1 MLLKDHKP
9 DVVTED
15 RENNNSYLI
24 IVEILPKINEYF
36 HQTLWDSLEF
46 LLPLEQMFISEKFYF
61 LFSYLFK
68 FISMLFQTVQ
78 VIMEV

>member
-24 IVEILPKINEYF
+24 IIEILPKINEYF
-36 HQTLWDSLEF
+36 HQTLWGSLEF

-61 LFSYLFK
+61 LFSYFFK
-68 FISMLFQTVQ
+68 LISTLFQTVQ
-78 VIMEV
+78 FIMEV

>member
-1 MLLKDHKP
+1 MLLKDYKP

-15 RENNNSYLI
+15 RENNNSYSI

-36 HQTLWDSLEF
+36 HQTLWGSLEF

-61 LFSYLFK
+61 LFSYFFK
-68 FISMLFQTVQ
+68 FISMLFLTVQ
-78 VIMEV
+78 VIVKV